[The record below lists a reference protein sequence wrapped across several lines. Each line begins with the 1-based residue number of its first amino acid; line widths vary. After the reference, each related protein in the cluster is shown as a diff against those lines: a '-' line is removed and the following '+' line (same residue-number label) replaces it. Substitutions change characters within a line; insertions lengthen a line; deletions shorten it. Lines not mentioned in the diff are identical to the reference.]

1 MLHYP
6 KRSDSYHK
14 GRGAKYIDVHK
25 GIFFLKKTRI
35 RNWNYSTQSKKGG
48 GQFSD

>member
-25 GIFFLKKTRI
+25 GIFLKQTRI